1 MSAAHVTSVAAA
13 TVIRPTFGPATGCDL
28 LEQSVVSVPPC
39 GRTARSTGAA
49 EEVLYVLEGAGVLRC
64 GEQEHE
70 LEADAGASL
79 TPGSKYT
86 IESSA
91 ARRLELVS
99 VRLLAPASGEAP
111 DVSVCTRDEQESGTA
126 TADRAFRLVSGPETG
141 CHSATQFVGIIP
153 PGRAPDHYH
162 HYDEVLY
169 VLGGT
174 GVLHLADSAT
184 PVAAGSC
191 IHLPARLQHSLENA
205 GSGPLEVV
213 GVFRPAGSPSEA
225 YYPDGTPALNP
236 NEGQTR

>member
-1 MSAAHVTSVAAA
+1 MSAAHVTSVAVSTA
-13 TVIRPTFGPATGCDL
+13 IRPTFGPATGCDR
-28 LEQSVVSVPPC
+28 LEQSVVSFPPG
-39 GRTARSTGAA
+39 GRTTRSTGAD
-49 EEVLYVLEGAGVLRC
+49 EEVLYVLQGSGVLRC
-64 GEQEHE
+64 GDQEHA

-79 TPGSKYT
+79 APGSDYT
-86 IESSA
+86 IESVGVQ
-91 ARRLELVS
+91 RLELVS
-99 VRLLAPASGEAP
+99 VRLPAPAPGDAP
-111 DVSVCTRDEQESGTA
+111 DVTVRTRDEQESGKA

-169 VLGGT
+169 VLEGT

-205 GSGPLEVV
+205 GLGPLEVV